1 MARPRLRERRSF
13 RRLGMAMTY
22 CLSCDGEIHADNPRL
37 GARIICPECGDV
49 LEVISTDPFDVDYP
63 LDDDW
68 EDDDWDDE
76 EDDDDDY

>member
-1 MARPRLRERRSF
+1 M
-13 RRLGMAMTY
+13 
-22 CLSCDGEIHADNPRL
+22 
-37 GARIICPECGDV
+37 